1 MFIKY
6 FLLSLQRKNIK
17 IMEDKHYPILDE
29 EESGLMVEE
38 SAVAV
43 APAPVAM
50 EICHDFIADSVP
62 HTLEDAIAD
71 LEEGEREFERGETFS
86 HKEVMQMIWD
96 KIHAYAG

>member
-1 MFIKY
+1 
-6 FLLSLQRKNIK
+6 
-17 IMEDKHYPILDE
+17 MEDKHYPILDE

-62 HTLEDAIAD
+62 HTLEDAIVD
-71 LEEGEREFERGETFS
+71 LL
-86 HKEVMQMIWD
+86 KE
-96 KIHAYAG
+96 IHCVSRLFGICVWIPEI